1 MERCGPAPDRR
12 KQTAG
17 SHQGIDVRYPIRV
30 DRVALARRPTGAI
43 RDLQG
48 PLARKPN
55 RARRCD
61 VRSTPSRPD
70 AVVPLCLPRRHVRL
84 LRHDGERHPAL
95 DLPHARVERGQGRP
109 PRDRAARESAHHQGF
124 GCRHAPLLRQVAAG
138 EGRVR
143 AVADAQRGD
152 RAHQAGQRGAHRRRR
167 RHRMHQLRDMLCR
180 LRYRALEFRLSRAGG
195 AQSRVDAR
203 ERRPRCWQCRASPG
217 RRRKRRLPRLP
228 LAPVLPRAL
237 PPAPQSD
244 RLDRGS
250 QAPHHVG
257 LSQGR
262 DMNVGL
268 YVWQRATAALMVPL
282 VLVHVVVI
290 FYATRKGMTAAD
302 ILARTRGSI
311 AWASFYGA
319 FVVAVAIHAGIGV
332 RNVLTEW
339 SPLKERSA
347 GIFASAFGLLL
358 LLLGVRAVAA
368 VMHRLSGLALAI
380 FLPLHFLT
388 LGLAIQGEAPLE
400 SFLRWSDQ
408 PLVKLAE
415 SGLVFLL
422 MVHMLGGLRLLV
434 IENLDWRDE
443 QKELA
448 TIAAGLS
455 AVIAFILLARLF

>member
-1 MERCGPAPDRR
+1 M
-12 KQTAG
+12 
-17 SHQGIDVRYPIRV
+17 RV
-30 DRVALARRPTGAI
+30 DRVALARRAGGAI
-43 RDLQG
+43 RELQG

-55 RARRCD
+55 RARRRD
-61 VRSTPSRPD
+61 VRSTSSRPD

-84 LRHDGERHPAL
+84 LRYDGERHPAL
-95 DLPHARVERGQGRP
+95 DLPHACGERGQGRP
-109 PRDRAARESAHHQGF
+109 PRDRTARESAHHQRF
-124 GCRHAPLLRQVAAG
+124 GRRHASLLRQVAAG

-143 AVADAQRGD
+143 AVADARRRD
-152 RAHQAGQRGAHRRRR
+152 RTHQAGQRGAHRRRC

-203 ERRPRCWQCRASPG
+203 ERHP
-217 RRRKRRLPRLP
+217 RRRKRGAFAGGRGFWRLPRLP

-237 PPAPQSD
+237 SATPQSN

-257 LSQGR
+257 LPQGR
-262 DMNVGL
+262 DMNVHL
-268 YVWQRATAALMVPL
+268 YVWQRLTAALMVPL

-290 FYATRKGMTAAD
+290 FYASRKGMTAAD

-311 AWASFYGA
+311 VWASFFSA
-319 FVVAVAIHAGIGV
+319 FVVAVAIHAAIGV

-339 SPLKERSA
+339 SPLTDRSA
-347 GIFASAFGLLL
+347 GVLAAVFGLLL
-358 LLLGVRAVAA
+358 LALGARAVAA
-368 VMHRLSGLALAI
+368 VVLHRLSGLALAI

-388 LGLAIQGEAPLE
+388 LGLAIDGEAPLE

-408 PLVKLAE
+408 PLVRLAE

-434 IENLDWRDE
+434 IENLAWRDE